1 MAGPRSF
8 SIRCA
13 TAEDVDAFA
22 AQRAAIFAEMLDVAG
37 PEAKRLDGLTRAAF
51 VEQVARGACLV
62 WLAEASGAVV
72 GSSAL
77 CLIDRLPSP
86 QNPGPVEAYL
96 VHVYVTPSHRRIG
109 AGSALVNAAVEAA
122 SARGLRRVRLH
133 ATEPGRALYERL
145 GFRLRSNDMEL
156 RLDGQEGAGV

>member
-1 MAGPRSF
+1 MSAPRPF
-8 SIRCA
+8 TIRRA
-13 TAEDVDAFA
+13 TVRDVDTFA
-22 AQRAAIFAEMLDVAG
+22 AQRAAIFEEVGSAAPGAEAT
-37 PEAKRLDGLTRAAF
+37 RLDGLSRTAF
-51 VEQVARGACLV
+51 VDQVARGTCLV
-62 WLAEASGAVV
+62 WLAEADGAVV

-96 VHVYVTPSHRRIG
+96 VHVYVAPSHRRVG
-109 AGSALVNAAVEAA
+109 AGSALVRAAVEVAA
-122 SARGLRRVRLH
+122 ARGLRRVRLH

-156 RLDGQEGAGV
+156 RLDG